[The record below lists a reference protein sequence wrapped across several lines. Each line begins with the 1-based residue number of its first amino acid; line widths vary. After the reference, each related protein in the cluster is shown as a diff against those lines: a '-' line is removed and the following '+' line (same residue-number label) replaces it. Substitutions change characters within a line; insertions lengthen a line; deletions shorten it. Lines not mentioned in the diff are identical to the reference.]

1 MVWLRK
7 EITFLRI
14 RLSSLPLSQQYS
26 AVCASTSSSSQRFF
40 ASASSNDNDDYWS
53 SWSSSSSTTTR
64 SRATLQQ
71 CSLDSLTAVSNENK
85 HTGLQDLVRD
95 VALRLDRQNAI
106 IVKLEQI
113 LHDEPRTTTESH
125 LLDSAHKTLRDLKH
139 LHKDTHRKCSLLLP
153 AMQKQQHGFNPL
165 TFQHAYKTLEETHTR
180 HALTMESLA
189 EMVVHVRP
197 LLHNTDSWNSTIMT
211 YLQSKIGL
219 QLLADHGSRL
229 AKEEIST
236 KQNHNQNKV
245 GIISMDVLVSDVV
258 EQARTEAKHLCEA
271 HYLTSPPVI
280 SLNQTTTTTVTC
292 VRPWIQ
298 FTLVELLKNSMA
310 ITAQRNFT
318 NTNGVLEPRHYYGDE
333 DEEDFRLNPIFIQVE
348 ETPRHV
354 EIQIM
359 DQGEG
364 TNQDPLELFRFC
376 QTQKVWDRMDDQQTY
391 AMTRSPLQGLGVGLC
406 MSRLHMQHFGGNL
419 ELKNHQPTV
428 LLEQEAVS
436 SDLRKGMTAK
446 LTIPKNTSLLER
458 TLDD

>member
-1 MVWLRK
+1 
-7 EITFLRI
+7 
-14 RLSSLPLSQQYS
+14 LPLSRQYS
-26 AVCASTSSSSQRFF
+26 AVCASTSSSQRFF
-40 ASASSNDNDDYWS
+40 ASASSNNNDDYWS
-53 SWSSSSSTTTR
+53 SWRRSSSNSTTATKG
-64 SRATLQQ
+64 RATLQQ
-71 CSLDSLTAVSNENK
+71 WSLDSLTAIPNENS
-85 HTGLQDLVRD
+85 HTWLQDLVTD

-106 IVKLEQI
+106 LVKLEQI
-113 LHDEPRTTTESH
+113 LHDESRTSTESH
-125 LLDSAHKTLRDLKH
+125 LLDSAHKTLRNLKH
-139 LHKDTHRKCSLLLP
+139 MHKDTHNKCSLLLP
-153 AMQKQQHGFNPL
+153 AMQKQQYGFNTL
-165 TFQHAYKTLEETHTR
+165 MFQHAYKTLEETHTR

-236 KQNHNQNKV
+236 KQNHNPNKL
-245 GIISMDVLVSDVV
+245 GMISVDVLVSDVI

-280 SLNQTTTTTVTC
+280 SLNQTTTTTTVTC
-292 VRPWIQ
+292 VRPWLQ

-310 ITAQRNFT
+310 ITAQRKFT
-318 NTNGVLEPRHYYGDE
+318 STNGVLEPMHYNA
-333 DEEDFRLNPIFIQVE
+333 DEEEEEFQLNPIFIQVE
-348 ETPRHV
+348 ETPTHV
-354 EIQIM
+354 EIQII

-364 TNQDPLELFRFC
+364 TSQDPLELFHFC

-391 AMTRSPLQGLGVGLC
+391 AMTRSPMQGLGVGLC

-419 ELKNHQPTV
+419 ELKNHQPTA
-428 LLEQEAVS
+428 LLENEAVS
-436 SDLRKGMTAK
+436 SELRKGMTAK
-446 LTIPKNTSLLER
+446 LTIPKNTSMLER